1 MGYNTQNTNNKFDGI
16 RGRIFLGNY
25 SCYSGDGS
33 LTQEGRAQGS
43 LWTMNIKI
51 TYELGRIQLMFAKN
65 NNPDVFELTRNSNLY
80 EITLDATNL
89 SKLNTFLKLKP
100 TGIIEKVSISSKPD
114 KLQNQN
120 PGFFYFEKKDNVN
133 SLIIYVKY
141 QQTFEPFIINGD
153 YQIAVF
159 TDLIETLNNQAISAL
174 INYDIIRQHLIAD
187 LAETN
192 NGASNNSY
200 NSYAPPPMSVGNTA
214 GIPTPMGSAPA
225 PTGTPV
231 PQAGMMPPSPVLGG
245 TVGVPPSP
253 VPTAGNVGNV
263 GMMPPAGMPQA
274 IS

>member
-1 MGYNTQNTNNKFDGI
+1 MGYNTQNTNNGNKFDGI

-25 SCYSGDGS
+25 SCYSGDTT

-100 TGIIEKVSISSKPD
+100 VGIVEKVSISSKPD

-120 PGFFYFEKKDNVN
+120 PGFFYFDKKDTGN
-133 SLIIYVKY
+133 SLVIYVKY
-141 QQTFEPFIINGD
+141 QQTFEAFIINGD

-159 TDLIETLNNQAISAL
+159 ADLIETLNNQAISAL

-187 LAETN
+187 LAEQN
-192 NGASNNSY
+192 PAAQSNGY
-200 NSYAPPPMSVGNTA
+200 NSYAPPPMSVGNTQ
-214 GIPTPMGSAPA
+214 GIPTPMGSNPA
-225 PTGTPV
+225 PVGTPV
-231 PQAGMMPPSPVLGG
+231 PNVGNMMPPP
-245 TVGVPPSP
+245 
-253 VPTAGNVGNV
+253 AVGNV
-263 GMMPPAGMPQA
+263 PPAVGVVGNVPPAVGMPSA
-274 IS
+274 IG